1 MVSGRRRDATSPSL
15 LSLKRTAGLALLAP
29 SPCSLPLSTERTNEL
44 VVESAESGLD
54 YGGSTG
60 LNRPK
65 EATPFFP
72 QRRDSL
78 SSAHC
83 SSSSPPHAASD
94 EKLFILWCPAFSP
107 LTFMFL
113 GLLDSAR

>member
-72 QRRDSL
+72 QRRDRCRPL
-78 SSAHC
+78 IARRRRRRTPPLTR
-83 SSSSPPHAASD
+83 SSSFFGVCFLSPHLHVSWLA
-94 EKLFILWCPAFSP
+94 
-107 LTFMFL
+107 
-113 GLLDSAR
+113 